1 MRVLGLSGS
10 LRRDSHNRA
19 LLRAA
24 AAELQ
29 PDAELVEWD
38 RIAELPAY
46 DEDLDAAPVPEPV
59 RALREA
65 IADADAILI
74 ATPEYNASLPGALK
88 NALDWASRPHAEN
101 PLRGKPA
108 AVVGASTGLFGAVW
122 AQAEARKVLATIGAQ
137 VLERDLPVGQAHDAW
152 APDGTLLDSGLR
164 AALGEIVRELVASA
178 GERVFRAPVAASG
191 DPRATSHP
199 ASGDLRATSHCAE
212 AA

>member
-24 AAELQ
+24 AAALP

-38 RIAELPAY
+38 RVAELPAY
-46 DEDLDAAPVPEPV
+46 DEDLDAALAPEPV

-65 IADADAILI
+65 IARADALLI
-74 ATPEYNASLPGALK
+74 ATPEYNGSLPGALK
-88 NALDWASRPHAEN
+88 NALDWASRPYASN

-108 AVVGASTGLFGAVW
+108 AVIGASTGLFGAVW
-122 AQAEARKVLATIGAQ
+122 AQAEARKVLTTIGAR
-137 VLERDLPVGQAHDAW
+137 VLERELPVGQADGAW
-152 APDGTLLDSGLR
+152 APDGTLLDPDLR
-164 AALGEIVRELVASA
+164 AALEQIVGELIGAASEHELVAA
-178 GERVFRAPVAASG
+178 G
-191 DPRATSHP
+191 
-199 ASGDLRATSHCAE
+199 LE

>member
-19 LLRAA
+19 LLRTA
-24 AAELQ
+24 AAELR

-46 DEDLDAAPVPEPV
+46 DEDLDAALVPEPV

-88 NALDWASRPHAEN
+88 NALDWASRPHATN

-152 APDGTLLDSGLR
+152 APDGTLLDPGLR
-164 AALGEIVRELVASA
+164 AALGEIVRELVTQAES
-178 GERVFRAPVAASG
+178 GYRAPVVASSALSL
-191 DPRATSHP
+191 RNQLAH
-199 ASGDLRATSHCAE
+199 DLAQRSTQA
-212 AA
+212 

>member
-24 AAELQ
+24 AAELG
-29 PDAELVEWD
+29 PDMELVEWD

-46 DEDLDAAPVPEPV
+46 DEDLDTASAPEPV

-65 IADADAILI
+65 IAGADAILI
-74 ATPEYNASLPGALK
+74 ATPEYNGSLPGALK
-88 NALDWASRPHAEN
+88 NALDWASRPHATN

-108 AVVGASTGLFGAVW
+108 AVVGASAGLFGAVW
-122 AQAEARKVLATIGAQ
+122 AQAEARKVLATIGAT
-137 VLERDLPVGQAHDAW
+137 VLERELPVGQADAAW
-152 APDGTLLDSGLR
+152 APGGTLQDPELS
-164 AALGEIVRELVASA
+164 AALGEIVAELIAAADRREPLVSSGAIAGTAS
-178 GERVFRAPVAASG
+178 
-191 DPRATSHP
+191 
-199 ASGDLRATSHCAE
+199 AE

>member
-24 AAELQ
+24 AALL
-29 PDAELVEWD
+29 PPGAELTEWD
-38 RIAELPAY
+38 RVAELPAY
-46 DEDLDAAPVPEPV
+46 DEDLDAAAAPTPEPV

-65 IADADAILI
+65 IAGADAVLI

-88 NALDWASRPHAEN
+88 NALDWASRPHATN

-108 AVVGASTGLFGAVW
+108 AVIGASSGLFGAVW
-122 AQAEARKVLATIGAQ
+122 AQAEARKVLRTIGAD
-137 VLERDLPVGQAHDAW
+137 VLERELPVGQADDAW
-152 APDGTLLDSGLR
+152 APDGTLRDAGLR
-164 AALGEIVRELVASA
+164 EALAQLVGELADAAAAREP
-178 GERVFRAPVAASG
+178 APAVGPFARTLA
-191 DPRATSHP
+191 
-199 ASGDLRATSHCAE
+199 AE

>member
-24 AAELQ
+24 AAAL
-29 PDAELVEWD
+29 PPGAELVEWD

-46 DEDLDAAPVPEPV
+46 DEDLDAAPAPEPV

-88 NALDWASRPHAEN
+88 NALDWASRPFATN

-122 AQAEARKVLATIGAQ
+122 AQAEARKVLKTIGAE
-137 VLERDLPVGQAHDAW
+137 VLERELPVGQVHEAW
-152 APDGTLLDSGLR
+152 TPDGTLRDPELHAALEEIAGELVDR
-164 AALGEIVRELVASA
+164 AAGRALAGVAS
-178 GERVFRAPVAASG
+178 ERP
-191 DPRATSHP
+191 
-199 ASGDLRATSHCAE
+199 E